1 MDQKKVL
8 VVEDDVDIM
17 TILQAQLKLDK
28 YEVRGAESG
37 KDGLDLFDA
46 WHPDIMILDLNLPDI
61 DGLDVCRGVRK
72 ESDIPIVVLSA
83 RDSMSDKLRG
93 FHFGVDDYITKP
105 FEYMELRARIEA
117 CLRRGHA
124 WNPQKNINYG
134 KIKVFPQKRQ
144 VMVDDRTID
153 LTNKEFDLLELL
165 LAHMGKVLSREFL
178 YNHLWPS
185 PKMSSRNR
193 ALDVQI
199 RRLRQKIEPNPDR
212 PIFIITHPGV
222 GYRFEKM

>member
-1 MDQKKVL
+1 MEQKRVL

-17 TILQAQLKLDK
+17 IILKAQLKLDK
-28 YEVRGAESG
+28 YEVKGADCG
-37 KDGLDLFDA
+37 KKGLDIFSA

-61 DGLDVCRGVRK
+61 DGLDVCQDVRK
-72 ESDIPIVVLSA
+72 KSDIPIIVLSA

-105 FEYMELRARIEA
+105 FEYMELRARVEA
-117 CLRRGHA
+117 CLRRGHS
-124 WNPQKNINYG
+124 WNPQKKLNYG
-134 KIKVFPQKRQ
+134 RIKVFPKKRQ
-144 VMVDDRTID
+144 IMVDDKTID

-165 LAHMGKVLSREFL
+165 LAQSGEVLTREFL
-178 YNHLWPS
+178 YSQLWPN

-199 RRLRQKIEPNPDR
+199 RRLRKKIEPNPDK
-212 PIFIITHPGV
+212 PIFIITRPGV
-222 GYRFEKM
+222 GYRFKKI

>member
-1 MDQKKVL
+1 MENKKVL
-8 VVEDDVDIM
+8 VVEDDIDIM

-28 YEVRGAESG
+28 YEVKGADCG
-37 KDGLDLFDA
+37 QKGLDVFSA
-46 WHPDIMILDLNLPDI
+46 WQPDIMILDLNLPDI
-61 DGLDVCRGVRK
+61 DGLDVCKAIRK
-72 ESDIPIVVLSA
+72 ESNIPIVILSA

-117 CLRRGHA
+117 CLRRGHDR
-124 WNPQKNINYG
+124 NPKKTLNYG
-134 KIKVFPQKRQ
+134 RLKVFPKKRQ
-144 VMVDDRTID
+144 VMVDDKTID

-165 LAHMGKVLSREFL
+165 LSQPEEVLSREFL
-178 YNHLWPS
+178 YKQLWPN
-185 PKMSSRNR
+185 PKISSRNR

-199 RRLRQKIEPNPDR
+199 RRLRKKIEPNPDK

-222 GYRFEKM
+222 GYRFEKI